1 MADPQKKVPRRDEKN
16 QSKAQSNGGPS
27 TKQPAEAGPSRPS
40 SKRSSVCPTW
50 CWPRQKTEP
59 EEPVQTPQPES
70 KPSKADTKP
79 SIFRSLV
86 PRIWTEDQEGI
97 WPLVCPPD
105 DKDAESKLWLKKS
118 VENLNN
124 TELKYF
130 HRFLQSADKTKD
142 GFAPIKRSRLQ
153 HAGRLDTVDLMIHTY
168 PTNYRKVTEKI
179 MEKISKHRQNEEFN
193 WVMVNLDNL
202 EDKELKYFHWFL
214 QTADESKD
222 GFKPM
227 KKSQLQDA
235 DRMETADLMV
245 QTYAT
250 NIKEVTKTIQK
261 KIKSN
266 AGKALPEA
274 EKQMKPSSPAAAEE
288 EELSKMLDQFVK
300 KAPKETLT
308 QLSEALVADGVL
320 KSSEKENILQKNH
333 TRANKASCLADTV
346 MAKGTGACKK
356 MIHHLQTVDAPLSS
370 KLGLLSGP
378 FAQQGHTSQE
388 PKSKSIA
395 EPGLAIQQFLGLAQ
409 KPVDDE
415 KESWSQI
422 CPEGDNDAD
431 TKEWLKESLE
441 DLDSREMKYFHW
453 FLQTADKIKDGFKP
467 IKKSRLEHA
476 DRLDTV
482 DLMVQMYTTN
492 TREVADKIFKKI
504 NKNIGHDLSYWL
516 LDILEDLDDREIKY
530 FHWFLQTA
538 DKSKDGFKAIKKSQL
553 EGADRLDTVNLMV
566 QTYTAKTKEVTEKIV
581 EKIKS
586 NKDNTVPKV
595 ESPPSSPPAAEE
607 KVLTRMLNDFVE
619 KVPKETFN
627 QLMEALIGSKALK
640 SSEKKEILQ
649 NHTRVNMAS
658 CFVDIVTEKGAK
670 ASKEVI
676 TRLQTIDP
684 QLSTELRTPSSP
696 GRKSRKKSSAV
707 KKPRVM
713 SKEQEECWRQI
724 CAPGDKDI
732 VLKLWLKH
740 TLDDLKNKEL
750 KYFHWYLRTADE
762 TKDGFKPIRRYR
774 LKYAGRLD
782 TLDLLLQMY
791 SAKAKEVTEKILEKI
806 SSNKAQHLIL
816 EVFEEM
822 GDMDLKYCQMLLQST
837 DKFMSNKKRVSVDNE
852 EVVSAV
858 GLMMQMYG
866 SEHREELARALNE
879 IQESTENL
887 SEEEGQDSTSPAAI
901 RERRIKNMLLEFIRK
916 VSNGTLEQ
924 LLKDLVADKV
934 LTASERKAV
943 VEKNRTR
950 VNKASC
956 LIEMVKEKGSEASQ
970 KLLDHLQAI
979 DAPLFSELELT
990 QPPPLQQELLELLGL
1005 KTKEEGKTKDGEKAE
1020 EGDKTEEKGSDQ

>member
-1 MADPQKKVPRRDEKN
+1 MENPQKKN
-16 QSKAQSNGGPS
+16 QSKAQSKGGPS
-27 TKQPAEAGPSRPS
+27 SKQPAEAGPSRPS
-40 SKRSSVCPTW
+40 SKRSSACPSW

-59 EEPVQTPQPES
+59 EEPVQAPQPVTEA
-70 KPSKADTKP
+70 KAKADTKP

-86 PRIWTEDQEGI
+86 PRFWTEDQEGI

-105 DKDAESKLWLKKS
+105 DKDAESKVWVKKS

-124 TELKYF
+124 TELMHF
-130 HRFLQSADKTKD
+130 HWFLQSAEKSVD

-153 HAGRLDTVDLMIHTY
+153 HAGRLDTVDLMIQTY

-179 MEKISKHRQNEEFN
+179 MEKISKNRQNEVFN

-202 EDKELKYFHWFL
+202 DDRELKYFHWFL

-222 GFKPM
+222 GFKPI
-227 KKSQLQDA
+227 KKTRLKDG
-235 DRMETADLMV
+235 DRMDTADLMV

-250 NIKEVTKTIQK
+250 DTKQVTKTIMK
-261 KIKSN
+261 KIMSSKDN
-266 AGKALPEA
+266 GLPEA
-274 EKQMKPSSPAAAEE
+274 EKQMKISSPAAAEE

-356 MIHHLQTVDAPLSS
+356 MIDHLQTVDAPLSS

-378 FAQQGHTSQE
+378 SAQQGNTSQE
-388 PKSKSIA
+388 SKFKSIG
-395 EPGLAIQQFLGLAQ
+395 EPGLAFQQFLGLAK
-409 KPVDDE
+409 KPLDDE

-453 FLQTADKIKDGFKP
+453 FLQTADKNKDGFKP

-492 TREVADKIFKKI
+492 TREVAEKIFRKL

-516 LDILEDLDDREIKY
+516 LDILDDLDDREMKY
-530 FHWFLQTA
+530 FHWFLQSA

-566 QTYTAKTKEVTEKIV
+566 QTYATNTKEVTEKIV

-586 NKDNTVPKV
+586 NKDNTVAEV
-595 ESPPSSPPAAEE
+595 EGQIPPSSPPAAEE
-607 KVLTRMLNDFVE
+607 EVLTRMLNDFVE

-658 CFVDIVTEKGAK
+658 CFVDIVTEKGADT
-670 ASKEVI
+670 SKEVI

-684 QLSTELRTPSSP
+684 QLSTELSTPSSP

-713 SKEQEECWRQI
+713 SKEQEDCWRQI
-724 CAPGDKDI
+724 CPPGDKDV
-732 VLKLWLKH
+732 VLKLWLKR
-740 TLDDLKNKEL
+740 TLEDLKNKEL
-750 KYFHWYLRTADE
+750 KYFHWYLRMADE
-762 TKDGFKPIRRYR
+762 SKDGFKPIRRYR

-806 SSNKAQHLIL
+806 RNNKAQHMLLDI
-816 EVFEEM
+816 FEEM
-822 GDMDLKYCQMLLQST
+822 GDMDLKYCQMMLQNT
-837 DKFMSNKKRVSVDNE
+837 DKFMSNMPSIKRVSVENQE
-852 EVVSAV
+852 IVSSV
-858 GLMMQMYG
+858 GMMMHMY
-866 SEHREELARALNE
+866 SAEHREELARALNE

-887 SEEEGQDSTSPAAI
+887 CEDEDEDSMSPEAI

-916 VSNGTLEQ
+916 VSNETLEQ
-924 LLKDLVADKV
+924 LLKNLVADKV
-934 LTASERKAV
+934 LTASESKAV

-956 LIEMVKEKGSEASQ
+956 LIDMVKEKGCDAGQ
-970 KLLDHLQAI
+970 KLLNHLQAI

-1020 EGDKTEEKGSDQ
+1020 GDKTEEKGGDQ